1 VAHFDAVVDQGVHRD
16 QMKLHTWPGRTICQ
30 VSSQPLTERAS
41 AQDSCPGALQVH
53 QAADGGLARVRVPA
67 GVLTAGQWQ
76 ALIAASAELGGGNL
90 DLTSRG
96 NVQLR
101 GLRPDAETALATRL
115 ASADLLPSLTH
126 ERVRNLL
133 ASPLTGR
140 DRVGLADIRP
150 LIGELDRALCERPVL
165 AELSGRFLFALDDG
179 RGDVAGLGADI
190 TLIAT
195 GAHTATLS
203 LAGIP
208 VRSVSLSDAVTTML
222 ASAEAF
228 LRLRAVEGSNAW
240 RVAELD
246 DGPARIA
253 TALVGSGPGAGVGP
267 EAPAPGVPADPSA
280 APCPIGLISQ
290 RDGSTALVV
299 GIPLG
304 RLLPGQ
310 AASLSGHDL
319 VLTPWRSIVVPDLS
333 GAEAAMLSASAGA
346 VGLIVDRSSPW
357 LGVTACTGRPGCAKA
372 LADVHADATLVHGT
386 GSAGVRETGAG
397 PAVHWVG
404 CERRCGTPAGNVLT
418 IVATASGYRLDGA
431 TGTVE
436 SASASTWSTHTASTI
451 LDELQAIR

>member
-1 VAHFDAVVDQGVHRD
+1 
-16 QMKLHTWPGRTICQ
+16 MY
-30 VSSQPLTERAS
+30 
-41 AQDSCPGALQVH
+41 

-76 ALIAASAELGGGNL
+76 ALIAASAELGDGNL

-140 DRVGLADIRP
+140 DGMGLADIRP
-150 LIGELDRALCERPVL
+150 LAGELDRALCRRPVL

-195 GAHTATLS
+195 GARTATLF

-208 VRSVSLSDAVTTML
+208 VRTVSLSDAVTTML

-240 RVAELD
+240 RVAELA

-253 TALVGSGPGAGVGP
+253 TALAGSRAGTAVGAA
-267 EAPAPGVPADPSA
+267 APVPGVPSDRSDPSG
-280 APCPIGLISQ
+280 APCPVGLISQ
-290 RDGSTALVV
+290 RNGSTALVV

-304 RLLPGQ
+304 RLSPGQ

-333 GAEAAMLSASAGA
+333 GAEAAMLGRSAGA
-346 VGLIVDRSSPW
+346 AGLIMDRSSPW

-372 LADVHADATLVHGT
+372 LADVRADATLVHGT
-386 GSAGVRETGAG
+386 GSAGVRETGAAGTG

-404 CERRCGTPAGNVLT
+404 CERRCGMPAGNVLT
-418 IVATASGYRLDGA
+418 IVATASGYRPDGA
-431 TGTVE
+431 TDTVE
-436 SASASTWSTHTASTI
+436 STSASTI
-451 LDELQAIR
+451 LNGLRAVR

>member
-1 VAHFDAVVDQGVHRD
+1 
-16 QMKLHTWPGRTICQ
+16 M
-30 VSSQPLTERAS
+30 
-41 AQDSCPGALQVH
+41 H

-76 ALIAASAELGGGNL
+76 ALIVASAELGDGNL

-140 DRVGLADIRP
+140 DGVGLADIRP
-150 LIGELDRALCERPVL
+150 LAGELDRALCQRPVL
-165 AELSGRFLFALDDG
+165 AQLSGRFLFALDDG
-179 RGDVAGLGADI
+179 RGDVAALGADI
-190 TLIAT
+190 TLVAT
-195 GAHTATLS
+195 GVDTATLS

-208 VRSVSLSDAVTTML
+208 VRTVSLSDAVTTML

-240 RVAELD
+240 RVAELA
-246 DGPARIA
+246 DGPVRIA
-253 TALVGSGPGAGVGP
+253 TDLARSRAGTA
-267 EAPAPGVPADPSA
+267 APAPGGPADPSA
-280 APCPIGLISQ
+280 APCPIGVISQ

-304 RLLPGQ
+304 RLSPGQ
-310 AASLSGHDL
+310 AASLGGHDL

-333 GAEAAMLSASAGA
+333 GTEAAMLSASAGA
-346 VGLIVDRSSPW
+346 AGLIVDRSSPW

-372 LADVHADATLVHGT
+372 LADVRADATLVHGT
-386 GSAGVRETGAG
+386 GSACVRETGAAGTG

-404 CERRCGTPAGNVLT
+404 CERRCGTPAGDVLT

-436 SASASTWSTHTASTI
+436 SASVSTI
-451 LDELQAIR
+451 LNELQAVR